1 MDANR
6 RRRIVTLLFSL
17 LFCACSS
24 TQVIESPKTV
34 FLPDTGEA
42 KTPEVI
48 WTSRNIEKEF
58 DYLGQVSSR
67 SLSYDSALE
76 RLVDGGKQLRADAI
90 VDIHYEQ
97 IGFMKTMHAF
107 AVKFK

>member
-6 RRRIVTLLFSL
+6 RRRIVTLLGL
-17 LFCACSS
+17 LLLSACGS
-24 TQVIESPKTV
+24 TEIIESPKTAFV
-34 FLPDTGEA
+34 AETGEP
-42 KTPEVI
+42 KRPEVI
-48 WTSRNIEKEF
+48 WTSRRLDRQF
-58 DYLGQVSSR
+58 DYLGQVKSR

-76 RLVDGGKQLRADAI
+76 RLVEGGRQLRADALLD
-90 VDIHYEQ
+90 VHYEQ